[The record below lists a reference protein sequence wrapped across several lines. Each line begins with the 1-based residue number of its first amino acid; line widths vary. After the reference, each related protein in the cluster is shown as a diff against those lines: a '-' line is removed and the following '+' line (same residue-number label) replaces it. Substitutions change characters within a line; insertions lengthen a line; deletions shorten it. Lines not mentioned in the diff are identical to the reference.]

1 MATKEKGRRDPYR
14 IEMYQVGVLTVS
26 DRGARGEREDKSGK
40 IMIDLLKE
48 AGFDIAVYTIVPDD
62 EDLISKT
69 LINWVGKGL
78 DLILTTGG
86 TGLSP
91 RDLTPEA
98 TRRVIEREVPGIEE
112 ALRQDGLKKTPYAM
126 LSRGIAGIRKQ
137 TLIINL
143 PGGPK
148 AVKEGLE
155 VIIPALKH
163 ALEKIKGDESECG

>member
-1 MATKEKGRRDPYR
+1 
-14 IEMYQVGVLTVS
+14 LTVS

-86 TGLSP
+86 TGVSP

-98 TRRVIEREVPGIEE
+98 TRRVIEREVPGISE

-126 LSRGIAGIRKQ
+126 LSRGIAGRLREMKVNVGKSNDKHSISITIKAIFFINGL
-137 TLIINL
+137 LI
-143 PGGPK
+143 
-148 AVKEGLE
+148 GL
-155 VIIPALKH
+155 
-163 ALEKIKGDESECG
+163 